1 MDSNERIELL
11 AALKKGTVTV
21 TFQKVNSDEIRV
33 MPCTL
38 NKKVLEANG
47 VSPTIEHVSS
57 DSSQIPVWSLDK
69 NAWRSFIMD
78 TVLGWEVHG
87 E

>member
-1 MDSNERIELL
+1 MNKNETAKLIV
-11 AALKKGTVTV
+11 ALQKGTVTV

-47 VSPTIEHVSS
+47 VNLTIEHVSPL
-57 DSSQIPVWSLDK
+57 SSQIPVWSLDK
-69 NAWRSFIMD
+69 NAWRSFIID

>member
-1 MDSNERIELL
+1 MNKDETTKLI
-11 AALKKGTVTV
+11 AALQKGSVTV

-33 MPCTL
+33 MLCTL

-47 VSPTIEHVSS
+47 VNSTIEHVSP
-57 DSSQIPVWSLDK
+57 DSNQIPVWCIDK
-69 NAWRSFIMD
+69 NGWRSFIKD